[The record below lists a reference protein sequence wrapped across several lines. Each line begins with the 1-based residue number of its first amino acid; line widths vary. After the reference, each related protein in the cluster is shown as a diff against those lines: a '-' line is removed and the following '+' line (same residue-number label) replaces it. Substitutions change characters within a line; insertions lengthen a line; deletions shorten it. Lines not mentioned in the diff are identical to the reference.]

1 MLRLLFA
8 LLIFPGTYLA
18 QVNFTEKVIDTS
30 SSLIGISKVVTG
42 DFNNDGSTDVATLR
56 KTADELAF
64 YLGNGASFGA
74 KQILASS
81 LNYPTDVCAADLN
94 GDGFDDLTTVE
105 LAGKA
110 VQVFINQNGNFN
122 TGKKIDSNVFF
133 APIAIFSNDFTN
145 DNIPDLLAV
154 DDTVVYMY
162 ENDGNANFTR
172 HKVAGETEFYSGGIA
187 DINGD
192 SLPDVLL
199 GSVKLYTYINN
210 GDGTFTRDTR
220 NESLINNFIFE
231 IELAD
236 IDQDGDQDMA
246 IYYSNTN
253 PNIDWY
259 SNDGTGKFTLA
270 GSITTT
276 ANDVHS
282 MRFADFNNDNYPDFV
297 TGYGQTGDL
306 VWVPNNNGTFGN
318 EIILKTYNLF
328 TYEVAVADADSDG
341 DIDIFC
347 GQHMDGLF
355 LWENLSPHVGIGEI
369 ASVSSFYP
377 NPSSGTIFI
386 KNRLNVTLTVF
397 DLAGNIVHQSQVSS
411 NDQSL
416 DLDLPGGTYIL
427 QFTDSQTTT
436 SEKLIIR

>member
-1 MLRLLFA
+1 M
-8 LLIFPGTYLA
+8 
-18 QVNFTEKVIDTS
+18 
-30 SSLIGISKVVTG
+30 
-42 DFNNDGSTDVATLR
+42 
-56 KTADELAF
+56 
-64 YLGNGASFGA
+64 
-74 KQILASS
+74 
-81 LNYPTDVCAADLN
+81 
-94 GDGFDDLTTVE
+94 
-105 LAGKA
+105 
-110 VQVFINQNGNFN
+110 
-122 TGKKIDSNVFF
+122 
-133 APIAIFSNDFTN
+133 
-145 DNIPDLLAV
+145 
-154 DDTVVYMY
+154 
-162 ENDGNANFTR
+162 
-172 HKVAGETEFYSGGIA
+172 
-187 DINGD
+187 
-192 SLPDVLL
+192 LL

-236 IDQDGDQDMA
+236 IDHDGDEDMA

-282 MRFADFNNDNYPDFV
+282 MHFADFNNDNYPDFV

-369 ASVSSFYP
+369 ASVSSVYP

-386 KNRLNVTLTVF
+386 KNRLNAKLTVF

-427 QFTDSQTTT
+427 QFTDSQSTT